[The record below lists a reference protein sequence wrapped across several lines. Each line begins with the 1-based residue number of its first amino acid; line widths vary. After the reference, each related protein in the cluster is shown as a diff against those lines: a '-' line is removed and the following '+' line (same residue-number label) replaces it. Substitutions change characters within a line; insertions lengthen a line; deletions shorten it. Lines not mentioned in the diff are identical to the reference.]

1 MIVQATMTETRRPRI
16 LLVDDELAIARGLA
30 RALGHDVDT
39 VIVGSGAEA
48 LTILKESERFDLVV
62 SDITMPGM
70 TGSELFERAR
80 ALDPSIG
87 RRFVFLSGGGI
98 DEHEEERVRVTGVR
112 RLTKPVSVAGVRALI
127 GLS

>member
-1 MIVQATMTETRRPRI
+1 MSETRRPRI

-30 RALGHDVDT
+30 RALGHDVDA
-39 VIVGSGAEA
+39 VVVGSGAEA
-48 LTILKESERFDLVV
+48 LTILKEGERFDLVV

-70 TGSELFERAR
+70 TGSELFERVR

-87 RRFVFLSGGGI
+87 RRFVFLSGGL
-98 DEHEEERVRVTGVR
+98 DEQEEERVRATGVR
-112 RLTKPVSVAGVRALI
+112 CLTKPTSVAGVRALI